1 MFPDELDLRLLKELK
16 EDSRRSVRQ
25 LAKSLNESPSTVY
38 NRVKRLE
45 AKSVIRRWTVN
56 LDYGQLDLDHIA
68 FVFVSIDT
76 NYLNGTTHDL
86 RDIINKI
93 KEVDGIHEMHLLS
106 SEYDLLLK
114 IRGDCAKNI
123 GKLVIDNIRQI
134 PGVSKTVPALS
145 LETIVEEGS
154 LELLTVKK

>member
-25 LAKSLNESPSTVY
+25 LAKSLKESPSTVY

-45 AKSVIRRWTVN
+45 AKSVIRGWTVN

-86 RDIINKI
+86 KGIVEKI
-93 KEVDGIHEMHLLS
+93 KEVAGIHEMH
-106 SEYDLLLK
+106 
-114 IRGDCAKNI
+114 IFGGI
-123 GKLVIDNIRQI
+123 
-134 PGVSKTVPALS
+134 ALRI
-145 LETIVEEGS
+145 LENW
-154 LELLTVKK
+154 

>member
-16 EDSRRSVRQ
+16 SDSRRSVRQ
-25 LAKSLNESPSTVY
+25 LAKSLNESPSTIY

-45 AKSVIRRWTVN
+45 AKSVIRSWTVN
-56 LDYGQLDLDHIA
+56 LDYEQLEMDHIA
-68 FVFVSIDT
+68 FVFVTIDT
-76 NYLNGTTHDL
+76 NFLNGTNHSL
-86 RDIINKI
+86 RDIIDKI
-93 KEVDGIHEMHLLS
+93 KNVVGIHEMHLLS

-123 GKLVIDNIRQI
+123 GRLVIEKIRQI

-145 LETIVEEGS
+145 LETIIEEGE
-154 LELLTVKK
+154 LELIPAKK